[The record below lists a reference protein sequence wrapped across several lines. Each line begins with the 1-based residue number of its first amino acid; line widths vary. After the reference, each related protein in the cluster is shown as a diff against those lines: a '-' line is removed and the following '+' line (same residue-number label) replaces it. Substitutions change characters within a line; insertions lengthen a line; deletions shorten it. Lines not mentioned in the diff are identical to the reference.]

1 MTSYYGMSVCMND
14 LCVGMPG
21 AGETAINLNGFHA
34 FIEFPLK
41 SLGKISSLISP
52 ESCHQLPVWRLNQC
66 INIYK
71 ESHVREK
78 KANKYYS

>member
-1 MTSYYGMSVCMND
+1 MTSYYGMSVCMSD
-14 LCVGMPG
+14 LCVGMPET
-21 AGETAINLNGFHA
+21 GETVINLNGLHA
-34 FIEFPLK
+34 FIELPLQ

-52 ESCHQLPVWRLNQC
+52 GSCHQLPVWRLNQY
-66 INIYK
+66 INIYE